1 LKGKL
6 SLRLSYSA
14 KKCSIVLLE
23 IPGLANFGVAHR
35 IKCMRIC
42 KTSDWLGTLPSVI
55 SLCIMQPLLACHFEH
70 LINGVFR
77 KYEDITG
84 FHNMD
89 RDLMPYEENKQM
101 ATFCF
106 LRYRLVGS
114 KKNFRIQNPGTFRP
128 SHFCFVSSSKRM
140 TAQFA

>member
-1 LKGKL
+1 
-6 SLRLSYSA
+6 
-14 KKCSIVLLE
+14 
-23 IPGLANFGVAHR
+23 
-35 IKCMRIC
+35 MRIC

-70 LINGVFR
+70 LIDGVTR

-89 RDLMPYEENKQM
+89 RNFMPYEENKQM

-106 LRYRLVGS
+106 LRYRLVGTLKS

-128 SHFCFVSSSKRM
+128 SHFCFVSSSKRDDC
-140 TAQFA
+140 TICLIVLVSVLKQEQWLLTLTTILKNQ